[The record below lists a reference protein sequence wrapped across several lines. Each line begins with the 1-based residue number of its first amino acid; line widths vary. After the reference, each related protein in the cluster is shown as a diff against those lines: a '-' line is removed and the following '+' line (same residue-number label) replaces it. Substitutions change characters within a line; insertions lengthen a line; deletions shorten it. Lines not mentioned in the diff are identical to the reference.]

1 LRERTRALKEDDV
14 WIVDRISTKEL
25 VAKHRDLNITIRIP
39 LNAVG
44 RGLRR
49 ISYVNTMDV
58 TNTSDYFI
66 IDWFNGI
73 RDMAR
78 LLLDRKDLRNF
89 TSHVIEQWK
98 TKYDSF
104 KTRVLLA
111 QRFNM
116 SAVGTSLV
124 SFYSDEPII
133 GTNQFWCIMGP
144 RDNYVKIL
152 TLWMNSTINLIQ
164 MLMIRRE
171 TEGAWLQIDEYALK
185 NALMP
190 DPNKLSIHE
199 VRELLTLFKKVGKVE
214 MPSILEQLKEKHP
227 TRKLIDET
235 WLKILGYKG
244 DIDSLLDRLYS
255 SIADEIE
262 LLKKIMAEGVVE
274 KEEDV

>member
-1 LRERTRALKEDDV
+1 MRERTRALKEDDV